1 MAGKRSVVRQGIA
14 LLVTAWLVASSSS
27 AAGEPIKVHLREGN
41 ARGFLVLH
49 TAEGAPIAYGEFRQK
64 PAGAMIESQLVLRF
78 GDGSLRDEVATF
90 SQAGHFRLEA
100 YRLVQRGPS
109 FPTTE
114 ISFARRTGQ
123 YTARTQEKKGD
134 EEQTASGALEMPTDL
149 YNGMAITLLKN
160 LPVSG
165 RAAAQMAV
173 FTPKPRLIRMTLAR
187 ETEVAARVGPERT
200 SINQYLV
207 KLEVTGITGVV
218 ASLLGKEPP
227 DARYWFAA
235 GDVPA
240 FVRFEGAMYLHGP
253 IWHLEQT
260 LPELPR

>member
-1 MAGKRSVVRQGIA
+1 MAGKRGVVRQGIA

-90 SQAGHFRLEA
+90 SQAGNFRLEA

-109 FPTTE
+109 FPTAE

-149 YNGMAITLLKN
+149 YNGMAMTLLKN

-173 FTPKPRLIRMTLAR
+173 FTPTEASFDQNDAGARDRGGRASRPRAHGDQSISGQAR
-187 ETEVAARVGPERT
+187 GDRDYRRRRLAARQGASGRAL
-200 SINQYLV
+200 LV
-207 KLEVTGITGVV
+207 CRG
-218 ASLLGKEPP
+218 
-227 DARYWFAA
+227 
-235 GDVPA
+235 
-240 FVRFEGAMYLHGP
+240 
-253 IWHLEQT
+253 
-260 LPELPR
+260 